1 VIGRDVNIL
10 MPDPYRDAHDSYI
23 ERYLQTGERRIIG
36 IGRIVMGRRKDGD
49 TFPMQLQV
57 GEFTF
62 AGSRYFTDFVRDL
75 TERQEAE
82 RRIQDLQAELLHASR
97 LSVMGQMASTMAH
110 ELNQPLTAVT
120 NYLEAGRQ
128 LLATGAGGPAS
139 RARPVQ

>member
-1 VIGRDVNIL
+1 
-10 MPDPYRDAHDSYI
+10 
-23 ERYLQTGERRIIG
+23 
-36 IGRIVMGRRKDGD
+36 MGRRKDGE
-49 TFPMQLQV
+49 TFPMELQV

-62 AGSRYFTDFVRDL
+62 AGDRYFTGFVRDL

-128 LLATGAGGPAS
+128 LLAPERVAPNASTDDGEGDRPGA
-139 RARPVQ
+139 ARRRRHPSIARVRGQG

>member
-1 VIGRDVNIL
+1 
-10 MPDPYRDAHDSYI
+10 M
-23 ERYLQTGERRIIG
+23 E
-36 IGRIVMGRRKDGD
+36 
-49 TFPMQLQV
+49 LQV

-62 AGSRYFTDFVRDL
+62 GGDRYFTGFVRDL

-97 LSVMGQMASTMAH
+97 LSVMDQMASTMAH

-128 LLATGAGGPAS
+128 LLATGTGSPERLNEMMEKAIPQTQRAGDVI
-139 RARPVQ
+139 R